1 MCGLCGM
8 PSNGHV
14 WSVHVSHTCDATHL
28 GSPIASSCAGRK
40 STLGRRDR
48 SENCLLCEPHTIDA
62 ITCHRKA
69 VCAVLCCAV
78 LCCLAANV
86 TTVQHR
92 LALHRGTL
100 YSCSYVGIASATI
113 CYICYIWVRMSA
125 AIAMPPSLSWSRTGG
140 WCHASARFHG
150 TRPEGRRDCIRLL
163 QRLICIHR
171 MVSVWSAYGQRRQAS
186 VA

>member
-125 AIAMPPSLSWSRTGG
+125 AIAMPLYRRCRGHAQEAGAMPVLDFTG
-140 WCHASARFHG
+140 
-150 TRPEGRRDCIRLL
+150 RDPK
-163 QRLICIHR
+163 
-171 MVSVWSAYGQRRQAS
+171 VGATVYDNYSD
-186 VA
+186 